1 MSYLDF
7 MVAIYKKV
15 RQFKA
20 ALIDK
25 WYLIIFKKIPSINY
39 HIKTIHLP
47 VSVFCYKGKF
57 ALR

>member
-25 WYLIIFKKIPSINY
+25 WYLIILKKIPSINY
-39 HIKTIHLP
+39 QIKQFIFQFQYFVTKVNLH
-47 VSVFCYKGKF
+47 
-57 ALR
+57 

>member
-1 MSYLDF
+1 